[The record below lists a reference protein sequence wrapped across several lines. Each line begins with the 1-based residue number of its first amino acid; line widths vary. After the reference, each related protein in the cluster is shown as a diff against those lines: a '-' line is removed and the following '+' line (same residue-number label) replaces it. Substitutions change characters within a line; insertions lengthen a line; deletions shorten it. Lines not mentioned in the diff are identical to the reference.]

1 MGVSHSRLS
10 EMKDKKHQH
19 SGQTLKQPADLWH
32 HLVKQEELG
41 LREAFT
47 QWSEPSPLVTFLTQ
61 KRKGHNHHFGPDA
74 TRRSSLVESWGRSIN
89 ALINILYLKRER
101 HTQIKMIFASVYSP
115 LDLVATT
122 WLNQANRCNENN
134 NLEVEIYWEEM
145 LTLNLATTTTT
156 TKKKSDTQ
164 KARQCWK
171 ANQWCMEKWCA
182 NRVRWVRPRVSGV
195 GCYAPA
201 DLPSTISTMW
211 PNHRERERGERER
224 AQSEQ

>member
-61 KRKGHNHHFGPDA
+61 KRKGHDHHFGPDA

-156 TKKKSDTQ
+156 TKKSQTPRKPGNAGRQISD
-164 KARQCWK
+164 AWR
-171 ANQWCMEKWCA
+171 
-182 NRVRWVRPRVSGV
+182 SGV
-195 GCYAPA
+195 LTGWDGWDPESVEWAVMHRRTCQAQLAPC
-201 DLPSTISTMW
+201 DPTT
-211 PNHRERERGERER
+211 EREKEGRER